1 MTLKDYF
8 SYYAK
13 AELEGEAIYS
23 LLNETSIL
31 EAENILREEG
41 FDPMNI
47 YFKLLANILY
57 LEKDSNKHGEEIA
70 YLYYL
75 IAYYLGLFAHP
86 NNGDEIAL
94 HYLKKA
100 EQKTKRES
108 LKNDCRITRQMILEE
123 NIDTLKED

>member
-8 SYYAK
+8 TYHSEAK
-13 AELEGEAIYS
+13 LEGEDIYS
-23 LLNETSIL
+23 LLTETSIL

-57 LEKDSNKHGEEIA
+57 LEKDQNQNNEEIA

-75 IAYYLGLFAHP
+75 LAYYLGLFAHP
-86 NNGDEIAL
+86 NNGDTIAL

-100 EQKTKRES
+100 EKITQKES
-108 LKNDCRITRQMILEE
+108 LQKNCEITRQMILEE
-123 NIDTLKED
+123 IVPPEA